1 MLSIKRVF
9 SSNKTTRK
17 IFTFILILLLITVA
31 STSVL
36 GNATKTQNND
46 SNWLYFTILHTNDE
60 HSSLIPHSPAIDYYS
75 EFGDPTV
82 GGFARLASAI
92 KTIKAEKAEENE
104 PVLVFSAG
112 DFLGGSA
119 FGWLAPAGHA
129 AELSILQT
137 IGYNAITIGNHEYD
151 YGTKVLTNYLTTA
164 GYPEANE
171 RMFVVASN
179 TKPPEE
185 HPLVEKD
192 VINEIAIFELDNG
205 IRVGIF
211 GLLGEDAESV
221 AADTGEFVFLDRHE
235 TAKKMVEKLE
245 QEDVDVIVA
254 LTHAGVK
261 EDRELVKNVKG
272 IDVIV
277 GGHSHTALHQPVI
290 ENGTIIVQAGSLTRY
305 LGRIELAYNPVSDE
319 VKPANDKNE
328 PYLISIDGSILPDPE
343 IELMVD
349 EYMDKLNEL
358 AKEMTDGLV
367 VDVMEPI
374 ITSDFP
380 IKDLALQ
387 ESPVGDF
394 ITDGMRL
401 TTQKVTG
408 KRVDIAIQ
416 ANGSIRGTITP
427 GTMPDTKG
435 LIPFYEIAEV
445 IGLGYGND
453 GYAGYPI
460 VSVYLSGDELARL
473 TEVAVLLKELMGN
486 TYFLQFSG
494 IRYYYNPKNAILFT
508 IPIMNQPL
516 PSARAVTKVELF
528 IGDEVQ
534 PAEGDE
540 DYIKIKKG
548 DTQLYHVV
556 TDSYILSFLPM
567 IGDLLP
573 SLAIVPKHAN
583 GEPIDLTNPDEYIVH
598 RNGME
603 LKVWQT
609 VVEYALSQKKGDT
622 GILVMPDYYS
632 DTSGRINEVKGI
644 SYMQITGLTLA
655 GIAAAIAIVL
665 LSQ

>member
-1 MLSIKRVF
+1 MLFNKNVF
-9 SSNKTTRK
+9 SANRTTRK
-17 IFTFILILLLITVA
+17 IFTFILISLLIIVSSA
-31 STSVL
+31 SVL
-36 GNATKTQNND
+36 GNDTKTQNND
-46 SNWLYFTILHTNDE
+46 SSWLYFTILHTNDE
-60 HSSLIPHSPAIDYYS
+60 HSSLIPHSPAIDHES
-75 EFGDPTV
+75 EADDPTV
-82 GGFARLASAI
+82 GGFARLAAAI
-92 KTIKAEKAEENE
+92 KTIETEKAEENE
-104 PVLVFSAG
+104 PVLVFNAG

-119 FGWLAPAGHA
+119 FGWLAPAGFA
-129 AELSILQT
+129 AELSILQA
-137 IGYNAITIGNHEYD
+137 IGYDAITIGNHEYD
-151 YGTKVLTNYLTTA
+151 YGTEVLTNYLTAA

-171 RMFVVASN
+171 RTVVVASN
-179 TKPPEE
+179 TKAPEG
-185 HPLVEKD
+185 HLLIEKGVFND
-192 VINEIAIFELDNG
+192 VAIFQLGNG
-205 IRVGIF
+205 IKVGVF

-245 QEDVDVIVA
+245 QEDVDIIVA
-254 LTHAGVK
+254 LTHSGVK
-261 EDRELVKNVKG
+261 EDRELAKNVNG
-272 IDVIV
+272 IDVII

-305 LGRIELAYNPVSDE
+305 LGRLELAYNPE
-319 VKPANDKNE
+319 NGELKPSNNVNE
-328 PYLISIDGSILPDPE
+328 PYLIPIDGSVQPDPE
-343 IELMVD
+343 IALMVD
-349 EYMDKLNEL
+349 GYMDKLNEL
-358 AKEMTDGLV
+358 VKDMTDGQV

-374 ITSDFP
+374 IKSDFP
-380 IKDLALQ
+380 LRDLSLQ

-401 TTQKVTG
+401 ITQQVTG
-408 KRVDIAIQ
+408 ERVDVAIQ

-435 LIPFYEIAEV
+435 LIPFYEIVEV

-453 GYAGYPI
+453 GYAGYPL

-473 TEVAVLLKELMGN
+473 MEVAVLLKELMGN

-494 IRYYYNPKNAILFT
+494 LRYDYNPKNAILFT
-508 IPIMNQPL
+508 IPIMDQPL
-516 PSARAVTKVELF
+516 PSTRAVTKVELF
-528 IGDEVQ
+528 SGDGVQ

-548 DTQLYHVV
+548 DKQLYHVV
-556 TDSYILSFLPM
+556 TDSYILSFLPV
-567 IGDLLP
+567 IGDILP
-573 SLAIVPKHAN
+573 SLEVVPKNAN

-609 VVEYALSQKKGDT
+609 VVEYALSQEKGDD
-622 GILVMPDYYS
+622 GIPVMPGYYV

-644 SYMQITGLTLA
+644 SYMQIAGLTLV

-665 LSQ
+665 LAQ